1 MRLYGIKIHSRIKRG
16 VITRYNAIRK
26 ADKKGDDDVN
36 GIVICS
42 GGMIDVEG
50 VPEEIKILPLG
61 HVHSQKGDFVVDDES
76 VELIREQFKSRK
88 LDLVIDYEHQTLKDM
103 QAPAGGWIEDIYKGE
118 DALVAKVKWTDKAK
132 EYLKNREY
140 RYLSPVVMVR
150 KKDRK
155 AAAIHSVALTNTPA
169 IDGMFALVNS
179 IDISNLEEKEED
191 MQMELKKLAAL
202 LGLPETAAE
211 EDVEKALKT
220 LSEEKASAEESKGGG
235 DEKDGE
241 GQEDAVPVANS
252 IVLSLLG
259 LKAGAKTEDVAT
271 AIMTLKAGAGNDE
284 VLALR
289 EELKERNAEDM
300 VQMALKEGK
309 ITAAQKEWAKSYAL
323 SDKEGFKSF
332 VEKAPVVVPQ
342 GKMELKDAPADS
354 RQDYDME
361 ILKNSGITQEDV
373 EKYYRED

>member
-1 MRLYGIKIHSRIKRG
+1 MK
-16 VITRYNAIRK
+16 
-26 ADKKGDDDVN
+26 

-42 GGMIDVEG
+42 GGIVDVEG
-50 VPEEIKILPLG
+50 IPEEIKILPLG
-61 HVHSQKGDFVVDDES
+61 HVHSQKGDFEVDDES
-76 VELIREQFKSRK
+76 VELIRKQFKSRK

-118 DALVAKVKWTDKAK
+118 DAVVAKVKWTDKAK

-169 IDGMFALVNS
+169 IDGMFTLVNS

-191 MQMELKKLAAL
+191 MQMDLKKLVAL
-202 LGLPETAAE
+202 LGIPENATE
-211 EDVEKALKT
+211 EDVEKALKALVEVKT
-220 LSEEKASAEESKGGG
+220 SAEANKGDESKKK
-235 DEKDGE
+235 EE
-241 GQEDAVPVANS
+241 GSEDTVPVANS
-252 IVLSLLG
+252 VVLSLLG
-259 LKAGAKTEDVAT
+259 LEAGAKTEDVAT
-271 AIMTLKAGAGNDE
+271 AIMMLKAGTGDAE
-284 VLALR
+284 LLALK

-309 ITAAQKEWAKSYAL
+309 ITAAQKEWAKVYAL

-354 RQDYDME
+354 HKDYDME
-361 ILKNSGITQEDV
+361 ILKNCGISQEDV
-373 EKYYRED
+373 EKYYKED